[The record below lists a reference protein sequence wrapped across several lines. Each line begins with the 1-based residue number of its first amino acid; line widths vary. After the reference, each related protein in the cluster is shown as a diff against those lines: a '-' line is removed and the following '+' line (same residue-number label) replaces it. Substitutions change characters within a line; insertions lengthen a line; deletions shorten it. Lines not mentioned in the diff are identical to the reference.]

1 MGEAP
6 EPTRGLGPGAGR
18 PLPGY
23 VAAWEPFQGLG
34 PSRALKKDRLIRKRE
49 GHRVTAGLT
58 PPGASRLLPSPGA
71 TSDSP
76 GGGPW
81 RRCRPHAH
89 LAPLEALCL
98 SASHPAPAGRGDEA
112 RATAEGERSAR
123 SAPTTTR
130 APRPGLSL
138 LLSSH
143 NDPTTQTAA
152 PRGLPE
158 LTGVGRAEL
167 RAWRSLSSARR
178 GLFLSPSSS
187 RLLWPRAPSDARLAL
202 FLSPQCVT
210 SAPGPKLAQGQGA
223 GPRARWRWSWCL
235 NSNPQS

>member
-6 EPTRGLGPGAGR
+6 EPTRGLRPGAGR

-112 RATAEGERSAR
+112 HATAEGERSAR

-158 LTGVGRAEL
+158 LTGVEG
-167 RAWRSLSSARR
+167 LSCGPGAPLAPP
-178 GLFLSPSSS
+178 GGVCFSP
-187 RLLWPRAPSDARLAL
+187 PAAL
-202 FLSPQCVT
+202 GCCGHGPHRTPASPCF
-210 SAPGPKLAQGQGA
+210 
-223 GPRARWRWSWCL
+223 
-235 NSNPQS
+235 